1 MLILAAP
8 LVAKEHDFT
17 LYPPSV
23 PAAHIVEA
31 DPPQTNTFCAANLSC
46 SVTGAW
52 SFSNPCTI
60 GGFIYVSTGGC
71 YTTVSAAIASFS
83 GGLCGTVY
91 IPSGSFNGNITINNA
106 TCTPTGQSGITLQG
120 AGRRSTILK
129 PSANAAVITID
140 STAAALQSVN
150 IRDIGF
156 DNTGSGFAQPAILFQ
171 GANIND
177 HHELHRLYMTGFKN
191 SINVTGR
198 MVWQTFD
205 DIEIAGDTDIAMNIL
220 TAAATDNLIRLKNIA
235 VISAAGAWGIQVSC
249 TGACGGSSIF
259 AKVTLEGGDIE
270 ACTGGGIVFNNVDS
284 PSVLNS
290 YFESNGGP
298 HISVTGT
305 VGRGIFIAGN
315 FLHSN
320 LAQNLMSFTATQLAG
335 IVVGNS
341 LAPAGG
347 GQSYVQ
353 TTSGSGNGLFFIG
366 NFDTGTHTISPDANG
381 TYHTSVYGA
390 YAPVTVTASGSQ
402 TPSVAGVNHLHY
414 QNTVAATITN
424 FLNGD
429 PGQTLDVTNE
439 GSSTVAFTHASSSG
453 PFMINGQSVTL
464 GGGQSCRFIFEPLNS
479 RWMETSCTNG
489 SFATLTG
496 TETLSSKTLTAP
508 TLTGVTNGTGLQL
521 FNTTTTCTTG
531 AAVGAIC
538 TTAAITLPV
547 AYADTNY
554 RLACTGQGPTNV
566 PIVQTYT
573 KSNTTFTITIAAL
586 TAAAATFTSYDCSAV
601 HN

>member
-1 MLILAAP
+1 MKRLLVLFLLFVSSAAAQGVRFSATVTQQGTIGTSTNIVVLPATPIVKFCLHPANAVPCTNVATTYTDQTLITPCAGGNQIVRDGTSTCVASPDAQNNWGVWVAP
-8 LVAKEHDFT
+8 NT
-17 LYPPSV
+17 LGYDYTITLPGGVNLGPFNVLS
-23 PAAHIVEA
+23 
-31 DPPQTNTFCAANLSC
+31 QTTTLN
-46 SVTGAW
+46 
-52 SFSNPCTI
+52 NPCTI

-91 IPSGSFNGNITINNA
+91 IPSGSFSGNITINNT

-120 AGRRSTILK
+120 AGRRTTILK
-129 PSANAAVITID
+129 PSSNAAVITID
-140 STAAALQSVN
+140 STTAALQSIN

-177 HHELHRLYMTGFKN
+177 HHELHRLFMLGFKN
-191 SINVTGR
+191 SVNVTGR

-220 TAAATDNLIRLKNIA
+220 TAAATDNLIRLKNIT
-235 VISAAGAWGIQVSC
+235 VTSAAGAWGIQVSC

-270 ACTGGGIVFNNVDS
+270 AGTGGGIVFNNIDS

-347 GQSYVQ
+347 GKSYVQ
-353 TTSGSGNGLFFIG
+353 TTSGSGNGLFIIG
-366 NFDTGTHTISPDANG
+366 NFDTGTHTISADANG
-381 TYHTSVYGA
+381 TYHTSVYGS
-390 YAPVTVTASGSQ
+390 YAPVTLNTSGAQ
-402 TPSVAGVNHLHY
+402 TPNVAGINHLHY

-429 PGQTLDVTNE
+429 PGQTLDVTEE
-439 GSSTVAFTHASSSG
+439 GSSTVAFTHANTGG
-453 PFMINGQSVTL
+453 PYMINAQSVTL
-464 GGGQSCRFIFEPLNS
+464 AAGQSCRFIFKPLNS
-479 RWMETSCTNG
+479 RWFETSCTNG

-496 TETLSSKTLTAP
+496 TETLTNKSLTSPA
-508 TLTGVTNGTGLQL
+508 LTGTPTVNG
-521 FNTTTTCTTG
+521 
-531 AAVGAIC
+531 
-538 TTAAITLPV
+538 
-547 AYADTNY
+547 
-554 RLACTGQGPTNV
+554 V
-566 PIVQTYT
+566 P
-573 KSNTTFTITIAAL
+573 
-586 TAAAATFTSYDCSAV
+586 
-601 HN
+601 